1 MRDIAFIK
9 LHHGKTEH
17 EYFVNVANISA
28 IRKNVNGEVVIY
40 LIGDSVP
47 IRVDET
53 IEEITEL
60 FQHLNQWASSLLPRK
75 QTRKHGV

>member
-9 LHHGKTEH
+9 LHHGKTET
-17 EYFVNVANISA
+17 EWFVNVANIAA
-28 IRKNVNGEVVIY
+28 IRKDVNGEVIIY

-47 IRVDET
+47 ICVDKT

-60 FQHLNQWASSLLPRK
+60 FQHLYQ
-75 QTRKHGV
+75 